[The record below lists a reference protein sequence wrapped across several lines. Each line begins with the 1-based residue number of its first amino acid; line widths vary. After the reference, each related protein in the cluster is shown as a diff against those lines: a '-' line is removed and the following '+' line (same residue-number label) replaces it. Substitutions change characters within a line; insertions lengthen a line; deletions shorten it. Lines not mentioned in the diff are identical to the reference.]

1 MDKATNVTIDG
12 KEYALADLSKE
23 ASQQLAN
30 LNAVDAE
37 IRHLK
42 QQLAIA
48 QTARGTI
55 GNNCGR
61 NKKRGQTPLRPLYK
75 YKEAALRELAM
86 VHFP

>member
-23 ASQQLAN
+23 ARQQLAN

-48 QTARGTI
+48 QTAR
-55 GNNCGR
+55 
-61 NKKRGQTPLRPLYK
+61 
-75 YKEAALRELAM
+75 AAYAAVLQRAL
-86 VHFP
+86 PKQS